1 MGTEKR
7 ARQKANR
14 QLKQEELEKTEK
26 RNQVRQY
33 AIMAAV
39 VAVAIIGGLFLLSVA
54 TGNDEVEETEATET
68 IDDAVADADAD
79 AEEEAAAES
88 EVDPVVTAPPV
99 DPVCPEEDGSSPRTV
114 NFTGPPPICIDE
126 TATYVAS
133 FNTNLG
139 EITAELDAEKAPLT
153 VNNFVFLARHHYYD
167 GTAFHRIISDFMIQG
182 GDATG
187 NPPGTGGPGY
197 TIDEEV
203 PNEGEYEVGSL
214 AMAKRT
220 EPGTTGA
227 QFFIVTGPNGEG
239 LPPQYSLFG
248 QVSEGLDV
256 VEAIEALPTDATDFP
271 TEEIIVNTITIT
283 ES

>member
-248 QVSEGLDV
+248 QVTEGLDV